1 MGSLILAMFKNAEIF
16 KTMHPVLKESFIT
29 PTDFFLP
36 SPFPFPASTGPVLT
50 PSPIHSPKF
59 LFHSCSLPLIGSAI
73 SGIFFLC
80 L

>member
-1 MGSLILAMFKNAEIF
+1 MGSLILAIFKNAEIF
-16 KTMHPVLKESFIT
+16 KTMHACVKGIIT

-36 SPFPFPASTGPVLT
+36 SPFPFPASPGPVLT